1 MKSIGRVSNLNGWKV
16 GIPEYKGQD
25 SMGTGTLLVHTFV
38 TNGHVI
44 DDKYGKAAAKIY

>member
-1 MKSIGRVSNLNGWKV
+1 MVGK

-25 SMGTGTLLVHTFV
+25 SMGTGTVIGAHTFV

-44 DDKYGKAAAKIY
+44 DDKYGKVKTKIY